1 MKLHLLGASALL
13 LTLSACADAD
23 ADASDAQAAVTADT
37 QASDTQATERPTLA
51 QAATQEAEERA
62 ARNPQVPTL
71 DSIVDPKLSTEPL
84 NASMDVMFGPG
95 GNILVLYGDTGALLV
110 DDKFA
115 DNGDEI
121 LARVNARA
129 GVLPVFV
136 LNTHFH
142 GDHSGSNAQMRSAGA
157 LVVAQEGARD
167 LMSRDIENQLFGRTV
182 EARPDADHPNVTF
195 RSEMRLDFADQEVHM
210 LHVPNAHTGGD
221 MVVHFPDADV
231 IHMGD
236 NHFNG
241 MFPYVDID
249 SGGSLAGMIAAQG
262 LGLRLA
268 GADTVVIPGHGP
280 VTDKDGLQASY
291 DNLLV
296 IRDRMQAEIDA
307 GRTLDEVLAR
317 DIYADLGMNEGF
329 INNER
334 IARIAYRSLS
344 SPSGRAVSE

>member
-1 MKLHLLGASALL
+1 MKLPLLGASALL
-13 LTLSACADAD
+13 LALAACADAD
-23 ADASDAQAAVTADT
+23 ADDVQTATTDPAADT
-37 QASDTQATERPTLA
+37 QVTERPTLA
-51 QAATQEAEERA
+51 ETAAREAEERA
-62 ARNPQVPTL
+62 ARNPQVPSL

-84 NASMDVMFGPG
+84 NATMDVMYGPG
-95 GNILVLYGDTGALLV
+95 GNVLVLYGDTGALLV

-115 DNGDEI
+115 DNADEI

-142 GDHSGSNAQMRSAGA
+142 GDHSGSNAQMRQVGA

-167 LMSRDIENQLFGRTV
+167 LMSRDIQNQLFGRTV
-182 EARPDADHPNVTF
+182 EARPATDHPNVTF
-195 RSEMRLDFADQEVHM
+195 RQEMRIDFAGQDVHM

-280 VTDKDGLQASY
+280 VTDRDGLQASY

-334 IARIAYRSLS
+334 IARIAYRSLGT
-344 SPSGRAVSE
+344 PAARAVSE